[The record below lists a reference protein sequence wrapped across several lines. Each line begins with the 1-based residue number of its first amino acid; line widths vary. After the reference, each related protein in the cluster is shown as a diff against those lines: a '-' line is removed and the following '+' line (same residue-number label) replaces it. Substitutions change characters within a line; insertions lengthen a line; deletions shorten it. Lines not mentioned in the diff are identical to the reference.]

1 MHVDRIER
9 SIGKLIDEIS
19 NAEILLPE
27 IQREYVWKPTQV
39 AKLMDS
45 IYRGYPFGSLLFW
58 ETDDAPA
65 TRDMF
70 VSGPEQAPSKP
81 PLFLLDGQQRLT
93 SLHRVFTDHPEAQVV
108 FHVENQKFQ
117 NQSAATQRDPKWVKV
132 ADVLDPKASMLRL
145 TQRLLDAGSTLED
158 HEIEDRLGKIKQLR
172 NRHFVME
179 VLKGFPYEEVAEIF
193 VRVNSG
199 GRRLGTLDLAMA
211 TLSTRW
217 TGVLTKLQGEAE
229 HWLRHGYGHIDVN
242 FLSRALAGVVLGRG
256 LSVWSH
262 SKLRQTGDTELER
275 GWEVVKRGLRRL
287 VPLLQT
293 HLKLTR
299 SDPLPSMIVLIPLV
313 VLLGERTDDTLD
325 DETSNGIIY
334 WLLLATIRTRYSGS
348 TDTRLSQ
355 DIRAARQVN
364 PVRALL
370 EGLDV
375 ENSRAEVT
383 ERALRGR
390 TKESPYFF
398 LSLLVAMARGARDWW
413 YGTDILPATDT
424 APKLE
429 HHHVHPPATLDDPR
443 FDKGMVNDLANLVFI
458 SSQANK
464 QISGRSPA
472 DYFPTLREEELRAHL
487 VPLAESL
494 RVPDGYPRFLDER
507 RHLLAESMNTLL
519 DRFRPSF
526 LDEVPVE
533 NADPSAGLSLD
544 LALYGSLRDGGRIVF
559 VASGDGISWSGS
571 ASMAELDTAI
581 EYARVAGIDSDV
593 TIAGESVPVEMIEDS
608 LQVPIGPFLVI
619 GTPDEWRRVFDRELD
634 TSLPL
639 SALPEITSKVWDG
652 ERTKFPVTSTD

>member
-9 SIGKLIDEIS
+9 SIGQLIDEIS

-58 ETDDAPA
+58 ETDEPPE
-65 TRDMF
+65 TREMF
-70 VSGPEQAPSKP
+70 ISGPEAVPSKP

-93 SLHRVFTDHPEAQVV
+93 SLHRVFTDHPDAQVV

-132 ADVLDPKASMLRL
+132 ATVLDQKTSMLRL
-145 TQRLLDAGSTLED
+145 TQQLLEAKSSLED
-158 HEIEDRLGKIKQLR
+158 HEIEERLRKIKELR
-172 NRHFVME
+172 NRRFVME
-179 VLKGFPYEEVAEIF
+179 VLKGFPYDEVAEIF

-217 TGVLTKLQGEAE
+217 KGVLAELQSESE

-262 SKLRQTGDTELER
+262 SKLRQTSDTDLER
-275 GWEVVKRGLRRL
+275 GWGVVKHGLRRL
-287 VPLLQT
+287 IPLLRS
-293 HLKLTR
+293 HLGLTR

-313 VLLGERTDDTLD
+313 VLLGERDDDTID
-325 DETSNGIIY
+325 SETSNGIIY

-355 DIRAARQVN
+355 DIRAARQPD
-364 PVRALL
+364 PVRSLL
-370 EGLDV
+370 EGLNV
-375 ENSRAEVT
+375 ESSRAEVT

-398 LSLLVAMARGARDWW
+398 LSLLVALAGDARDWW
-413 YGTDILPATDT
+413 YGGDILPDATD

-429 HHHVHPPATLDDPR
+429 HHHVHPPSTLDDSR
-443 FDKGMVNDLANLVFI
+443 FDKAMINDLANLVFI
-458 SSQANK
+458 SGQANK
-464 QISGRSPA
+464 KINGRSPA
-472 DYFPTLREEELRAHL
+472 EYFQELSDEELRAHL
-487 VPLAESL
+487 VPLDESL
-494 RVPDGYPRFLDER
+494 RDPDSYQRFLNAR
-507 RHLLAESMNTLL
+507 RTLLTDAMNSLL

-526 LDEVPVE
+526 LDDVTSES
-533 NADPSAGLSLD
+533 ADPSAGYSLD
-544 LALYGSLRDGGRIVF
+544 LALYGGVRDGGRIVF
-559 VASGDGISWSGS
+559 TASGDGISWTGS
-571 ASMAELDTAI
+571 ASVAEMDSAI
-581 EYARVAGIDSDV
+581 DSARVSGIDSDV
-593 TIAGESVPVEMIEDS
+593 TISGESVPVETIEDS
-608 LQVPIGPFLVI
+608 LQVLIGPFLVT
-619 GTPDEWRRVFDRELD
+619 GTPEEWRTVFDRELD
-634 TSLPL
+634 TSQPL
-639 SALPEITSKVWDG
+639 SALPSVEAKPWDG
-652 ERTKFPVTSTD
+652 SAVKFPITSTD

>member
-58 ETDDAPA
+58 ETDEAPE

-70 VSGPEQAPSKP
+70 ISGPEAVPSKP

-132 ADVLDPKASMLRL
+132 ADVLDQKTSMVRL
-145 TQRLLDAGSTLED
+145 TQRLLDAKSSLED
-158 HEIEDRLGKIKQLR
+158 HEIEDRLSRIKDLR
-172 NRHFVME
+172 NRRFVME

-217 TGVLTKLQGEAE
+217 KGVLAELQSESE

-262 SKLRQTGDTELER
+262 SKLRQTSDAELER
-275 GWEVVKRGLRRL
+275 GWEVVKHGLRRL
-287 VPLLQT
+287 IPLLRS
-293 HLKLTR
+293 HLGLTR

-313 VLLGERTDDTLD
+313 VLLGERSDETIDP
-325 DETSNGIIY
+325 ETSNGIIY

-355 DIRAARQVN
+355 DIRAARQPD
-364 PVRALL
+364 PVRSLL
-370 EGLDV
+370 EGLNV

-398 LSLLVAMARGARDWW
+398 LSLLVALAANAHDWW
-413 YGTDILPATDT
+413 YGGEILPDAAN

-429 HHHVHPPATLDDPR
+429 HHHVHPPSTLDDPR
-443 FDKGMVNDLANLVFI
+443 FDKGMINDLANLVFI

-464 QISGRSPA
+464 KINGRSPA
-472 DYFPTLREEELRAHL
+472 EYFPDLSDDELRAHL
-487 VPLAESL
+487 VPLHEAL
-494 RVPDGYPRFLDER
+494 RSPKGYQRFLTAR
-507 RHLLAESMNTLL
+507 RALLVDAMNALL

-526 LDEVPVE
+526 LDEVPRE
-533 NADPSAGLSLD
+533 NADPSAGYSLD
-544 LALYGSLRDGGRIVF
+544 LALYGGIRDGGRIVF
-559 VASGDGISWSGS
+559 TAFGDGIAWTGS
-571 ASMAELDTAI
+571 ASMAELDSAI
-581 EYARVAGIDSDV
+581 ESARVAGIDSDV
-593 TIAGESVPVEMIEDS
+593 TISGESVPVEMIEDS
-608 LQVPIGPFLVI
+608 LQVPIGPFLVT
-619 GTPDEWRRVFDRELD
+619 GTPEEWRTVFDRELD

-639 SALPEITSKVWDG
+639 STLPVIETKPWDG
-652 ERTKFPVTSTD
+652 SSVKFPITSTD

>member
-58 ETDDAPA
+58 ETDDAPE
-65 TRDMF
+65 TRDMS
-70 VSGPEQAPSKP
+70 VSGPDPTPSKP

-93 SLHRVFTDHPEAQVV
+93 SLHRVFTDHPDAQVV

-117 NQSAATQRDPKWVKV
+117 NQSAATRRDPKWIKV

-145 TQRLLDAGSTLED
+145 TQRLLDAGSALED
-158 HEIEDRLGKIKQLR
+158 HEIEDRLSRIKQLR

-179 VLKGFPYEEVAEIF
+179 VLKGSPYEEVAEIF

-217 TGVLTKLQGEAE
+217 KGVLTRLQDESQ
-229 HWLRHGYGHIDVN
+229 HWLAHGYGHIDVN

-262 SKLRQTGDTELER
+262 SKLRQTGDAELER

-287 VPLLQT
+287 IPLLE
-293 HLKLTR
+293 HELKLNR

-313 VLLGERTDDTLD
+313 VLLGERAEDTVD
-325 DETSNGIIY
+325 RETSNGIIY

-355 DIRAARQVN
+355 DIRAARQAD
-364 PVRALL
+364 PIRALL
-370 EGLDV
+370 EGLSV
-375 ENSRAEVT
+375 ESSRAEVT

-398 LSLLVAMARGARDWW
+398 LSLLVARASGARDWW
-413 YGTDILPATDT
+413 YGTDILPDT
-424 APKLE
+424 ENASKLE
-429 HHHVHPPATLDDPR
+429 HHHVHPPSTLDGPR
-443 FDKGMVNDLANLVFI
+443 FDKAMVNDLANLVFI
-458 SSQANK
+458 SAQASKKIN
-464 QISGRSPA
+464 GRSPIE
-472 DYFPTLREEELRAHL
+472 YFPSLSEEELRNHL
-487 VPLAESL
+487 VPLDETL
-494 RVPDGYPRFLDER
+494 RTPDGYPRFLDAR
-507 RHLLAESMNTLL
+507 RQLLAEAMNALL
-519 DRFRPSF
+519 DRFRPVY

-544 LALYGSLRDGGRIVF
+544 LALFGSLRDGGRIVF
-559 VASGDGISWSGS
+559 TASGDGISWAGW
-571 ASMAELDTAI
+571 ANMAELDSAI
-581 EYARVAGIDSDV
+581 ESARIAGIDSDV

-608 LQVPIGPFLVI
+608 LQITIGPFLVT
-619 GTPDEWRRVFDRELD
+619 GTPEEWRTVFDRELD
-634 TSLPL
+634 TSQPL
-639 SALPEITSKVWDG
+639 SALPQIESKRWDG
-652 ERTKFPVTSTD
+652 EPIKFSVTSTD

>member
-58 ETDDAPA
+58 ETDDAPE
-65 TRDMF
+65 TRDMS
-70 VSGPEQAPSKP
+70 VSGPEPVPSKP

-93 SLHRVFTDHPEAQVV
+93 SLHRVFTDHPDAQVV

-117 NQSAATQRDPKWVKV
+117 NQSAATRRDPKWVKV

-145 TQRLLDAGSTLED
+145 TQRLLDAGSILED
-158 HEIEDRLGKIKQLR
+158 HEIEDRLGRIKQLR

-179 VLKGFPYEEVAEIF
+179 VLKGSPYEEVAEIF

-217 TGVLTKLQGEAE
+217 KGVLTKLQDESQ
-229 HWLRHGYGHIDVN
+229 HWLGHGYGHIDVN

-262 SKLRQTGDTELER
+262 SKLRQTGDAELER

-287 VPLLQT
+287 IPLLE
-293 HLKLTR
+293 HELKLTR

-313 VLLGERTDDTLD
+313 VLLGERTEDRVDQK
-325 DETSNGIIY
+325 TSNGIIY

-355 DIRAARQVN
+355 DIRSARQPD

-370 EGLDV
+370 EGLSV

-398 LSLLVAMARGARDWW
+398 LSLLVARARGARDWW
-413 YGTDILPATDT
+413 YGTDILPDT
-424 APKLE
+424 EDAPKLE
-429 HHHVHPPATLDDPR
+429 HHHVHPPSTLDGLR
-443 FDKGMVNDLANLVFI
+443 FDKAMVNDLANLVFI
-458 SSQANK
+458 SAQASKRIN
-464 QISGRSPA
+464 GRSPIE
-472 DYFPTLREEELRAHL
+472 YFPALREDELTEHL
-487 VPLAESL
+487 VPLGEAL
-494 RVPDGYPRFLDER
+494 RSPDGYPRFLDAR
-507 RHLLAESMNTLL
+507 RHLLAEAMNALL
-519 DRFRPSF
+519 DRFRPAY
-526 LDEVPVE
+526 LNEVPVE

-559 VASGDGISWSGS
+559 TASGDGISWVGW
-571 ASMAELDTAI
+571 AGMAELDSSI
-581 EYARVAGIDSDV
+581 ESARIAGIDSDV

-608 LQVPIGPFLVI
+608 LQVTGPAA
-619 GTPDEWRRVFDRELD
+619 THRRH
-634 TSLPL
+634 SAAAAG
-639 SALPEITSKVWDG
+639 SALRHPARTLRPRG
-652 ERTKFPVTSTD
+652 HERPRNPPIRCDDR

>member
-19 NAEILLPE
+19 DAEILLPE

-58 ETDDAPA
+58 ETDEVPEI
-65 TRDMF
+65 REMS
-70 VSGPEQAPSKP
+70 VNGPDRAPSKP

-93 SLHRVFTDHPEAQVV
+93 SLHRVFSDHPEAQVV

-158 HEIEDRLGKIKQLR
+158 HEIEDRLGKIKELR
-172 NRHFVME
+172 NRRFVME

-217 TGVLTKLQGEAE
+217 TGVLTRLQSESE

-287 VPLLQT
+287 IPLLQT
-293 HLKLTR
+293 HLGLTR

-313 VLLGERTDDTLD
+313 VLLGERTDDTVD
-325 DETSNGIIY
+325 KETSNGIIY

-355 DIRAARQVN
+355 DIRAARQAD

-370 EGLDV
+370 EGLNV

-398 LSLLVAMARGARDWW
+398 LSLLVAMARDARDWW
-413 YGTDILPATDT
+413 YDSDILPGTKD

-429 HHHVHPPATLDDPR
+429 HHHVHPPSTLDDPR

-458 SSQANK
+458 SAQANK
-464 QISGRSPA
+464 KINGRSPA
-472 DYFPTLREEELRAHL
+472 EYFPELDEDDLRAHL
-487 VPLAESL
+487 VPLDESL
-494 RVPDGYPRFLDER
+494 RDTNGYQRFLNTR
-507 RHLLAESMNTLL
+507 RSLLAEAMNALL

-526 LDEVPVE
+526 LDEVPIE

-544 LALYGSLRDGGRIVF
+544 LALYGSVRDGGRIVF
-559 VASGDGISWSGS
+559 TASGDGISWTGW
-571 ASMAELDTAI
+571 ASMAELDNAI
-581 EYARVAGIDSDV
+581 ESARIAGIDSDV
-593 TIAGESVPVEMIEDS
+593 TIGGESVPVEMIEDS
-608 LQVPIGPFLVI
+608 LQMHIGPFLVT
-619 GTPDEWRRVFDRELD
+619 GTPEEWRTVFDRELD
-634 TSLPL
+634 TSQPL
-639 SALPEITSKVWDG
+639 SALPRVEAKPWDG
-652 ERTKFPVTSTD
+652 EPIKFPITSTD

>member
-9 SIGKLIDEIS
+9 SIGKLIEEIS
-19 NAEILLPE
+19 NGEILLPE

-58 ETDDAPA
+58 ETDEAPE

-70 VSGPEQAPSKP
+70 ISGPEAAPTKP

-93 SLHRVFTDHPEAQVV
+93 SLHRVFTDHPGAQVV

-132 ADVLDPKASMLRL
+132 ADVLDQKASIMRL
-145 TQRLLDAGSTLED
+145 AQRLLDAGSSLPD
-158 HEIEDRLGKIKQLR
+158 HEIEERLGRIKELR
-172 NRHFVME
+172 NRRFVME

-217 TGVLTKLQGEAE
+217 KGVLAELQSESE

-262 SKLRQTGDTELER
+262 SKLRQTSDTDLER

-287 VPLLQT
+287 IPLLRS

-313 VLLGERTDDTLD
+313 VLLGERRDDTID
-325 DETSNGIIY
+325 PETSNGVIY

-355 DIRAARQVN
+355 DIRAARQED
-364 PVRALL
+364 PVRSLL
-370 EGLDV
+370 EGLNV
-375 ENSRAEVT
+375 ESSRAEVT

-398 LSLLVAMARGARDWW
+398 LSLLVALVGNARDWW
-413 YGTDILPATDT
+413 TGTEILPDVGD
-424 APKLE
+424 APRLE
-429 HHHVHPPATLDDPR
+429 HHHVHPPSTLDDPR
-443 FDKGMVNDLANLVFI
+443 FDKGMINDLANLVFI
-458 SSQANK
+458 SGQANK
-464 QISGRSPA
+464 KINGRSPA
-472 DYFPTLREEELRAHL
+472 EYFPELSDEELRSHL
-487 VPLAESL
+487 VPLDEAL
-494 RVPDGYPRFLDER
+494 RNPDGYQRFLNNR
-507 RHLLAESMNTLL
+507 RALLADAMNSLL
-519 DRFRPSF
+519 DRFRPPF
-526 LDEVPVE
+526 LNEVATE

-544 LALYGSLRDGGRIVF
+544 LALYGGIRDGGRIVF
-559 VASGDGISWSGS
+559 TASGDGFAWAGA
-571 ASMAELDTAI
+571 ASMAELDNAI
-581 EYARVAGIDSDV
+581 ESARVAGIDSDV

-608 LQVPIGPFLVI
+608 LQVPIGPFLVT
-619 GTPDEWRRVFDRELD
+619 GTPEEWRAVFDRELE
-634 TSLPL
+634 TSQPL
-639 SALPEITSKVWDG
+639 SALPPIDAKQWDG
-652 ERTKFPVTSTD
+652 NLTKFAITSTD

>member
-19 NAEILLPE
+19 SAEILLPE

-58 ETDDAPA
+58 ETDDVPE
-65 TRDMF
+65 TREMF
-70 VSGPEQAPSKP
+70 VSGPERAPSKP

-93 SLHRVFTDHPEAQVV
+93 SLHRVFSDHPEAQVV

-158 HEIEDRLGKIKQLR
+158 HEIEDRLGKIKELR
-172 NRHFVME
+172 NRRFFME

-217 TGVLTKLQGEAE
+217 TGVLTRLQRESE
-229 HWLRHGYGHIDVN
+229 HWLHHGYGHIDVN

-262 SKLRQTGDTELER
+262 SKLRQTGDTELEQ

-313 VLLGERTDDTLD
+313 VLLGERTDDTVD
-325 DETSNGIIY
+325 EETSNGIIY

-355 DIRAARQVN
+355 DIRAARQPD

-370 EGLDV
+370 EGLNVD
-375 ENSRAEVT
+375 NSRAEVT

-398 LSLLVAMARGARDWW
+398 LSLLVSMAGGARDWW
-413 YGTDILPATDT
+413 YGSDILPDT
-424 APKLE
+424 EMAPRLE
-429 HHHVHPPATLDDPR
+429 HHHVHPLSTLDDRR

-458 SSQANK
+458 SAQANK
-464 QISGRSPA
+464 KINGQSPIE
-472 DYFPTLREEELRAHL
+472 YFPSLDEHELRAHL
-487 VPLAESL
+487 VPLDESL
-494 RVPDGYPRFLDER
+494 RDPNGYQRFLNAR
-507 RHLLAESMNTLL
+507 RALLAEAMNGLL
-519 DRFRPSF
+519 DRFRPPF

-544 LALYGSLRDGGRIVF
+544 LALYGSIRDGGRIVF
-559 VASGDGISWSGS
+559 TASGDGISWVGS
-571 ASMAELDTAI
+571 ASMAELDSAI
-581 EYARVAGIDSDV
+581 ESARVAGIDSDV
-593 TIAGESVPVEMIEDS
+593 TIAGESTPVEMIEDS
-608 LQVPIGPFLVI
+608 LQVHIGPFLVT
-619 GTPDEWRRVFDRELD
+619 GTPEEWRGVFDRELD
-634 TSLPL
+634 TSQPL
-639 SALPEITSKVWDG
+639 SALPGIEAKQWDG
-652 ERTKFPVTSTD
+652 EPIKFPITSTD

>member
-58 ETDDAPA
+58 ETDDAPE
-65 TRDMF
+65 TREMS
-70 VSGPEQAPSKP
+70 VNGPEATPSKP

-117 NQSAATQRDPKWVKV
+117 NQSAATQRDPRWVKV
-132 ADVLDPKASMLRL
+132 ADVLDPRTSMLRL
-145 TQRLLDAGSTLED
+145 TMRLLDAGSTLED
-158 HEIEDRLGKIKQLR
+158 HEIEDRLSKIKELR
-172 NRHFVME
+172 NRRFVME

-217 TGVLTKLQGEAE
+217 KGVLAELQSESE
-229 HWLRHGYGHIDVN
+229 HWLRNGYGHIDVN

-262 SKLRQTGDTELER
+262 SKLRQTSDTELEQ
-275 GWEVVKRGLRRL
+275 GWEVVKLGLRRL

-313 VLLGERTDDTLD
+313 VLLGERTDDTVD
-325 DETSNGIIY
+325 PETSNGIIY

-355 DIRAARQVN
+355 DIRSARQAD
-364 PVRALL
+364 PIRSLL
-370 EGLDV
+370 EGLNA
-375 ENSRAEVT
+375 ESSRAEVT

-398 LSLLVAMARGARDWW
+398 LSLLVALDRGARDWW
-413 YGTDILPATDT
+413 HGTDILPDT
-424 APKLE
+424 EDAPKLE
-429 HHHVHPPATLDDPR
+429 HHHIHPPSTLDDRR
-443 FDKGMVNDLANLVFI
+443 FDKGMVNDLVNLVFI
-458 SSQANK
+458 SAQANK
-464 QISGRSPA
+464 KINGRSPA
-472 DYFPTLREEELRAHL
+472 EYFPSLSDDELRAHV
-487 VPLAESL
+487 VPLDERL
-494 RVPDGYPRFLDER
+494 RSPDGYQQFLNKR
-507 RHLLAESMNTLL
+507 RALLAEAMNALL

-526 LDEVPVE
+526 LDEVSSE
-533 NADPSAGLSLD
+533 NADPSAGLALD
-544 LALYGSLRDGGRIVF
+544 LALYGSLRDAGRIVF
-559 VASGDGISWSGS
+559 TASGDGISWTGW
-571 ASMAELDTAI
+571 ASMAELDSAI
-581 EYARVAGIDSDV
+581 ESARIAGIDSDV
-593 TIAGESVPVEMIEDS
+593 TISGESVPVEMIEDS
-608 LQVPIGPFLVI
+608 LQVHIGPFLVT
-619 GTPDEWRRVFDRELD
+619 GTPEEWRTVFDRELD
-634 TSLPL
+634 TSQPL
-639 SALPEITSKVWDG
+639 SALPRIEAKQWDG
-652 ERTKFPVTSTD
+652 EPIKFAITSTD

>member
-1 MHVDRIER
+1 
-9 SIGKLIDEIS
+9 
-19 NAEILLPE
+19 
-27 IQREYVWKPTQV
+27 
-39 AKLMDS
+39 
-45 IYRGYPFGSLLFW
+45 
-58 ETDDAPA
+58 
-65 TRDMF
+65 MF
-70 VSGPEQAPSKP
+70 S
-81 PLFLLDGQQRLT
+81 
-93 SLHRVFTDHPEAQVV
+93 DHPEAQVV

-158 HEIEDRLGKIKQLR
+158 HEIEDRLGKIKELR
-172 NRHFVME
+172 NRRFFME

-217 TGVLTKLQGEAE
+217 TGVLTRLQRESE

-262 SKLRQTGDTELER
+262 SKLRQTGDTELEQ

-313 VLLGERTDDTLD
+313 VLLGERTDDTVD
-325 DETSNGIIY
+325 EETSNGIIY

-355 DIRAARQVN
+355 DIRAARQPD

-370 EGLDV
+370 EGLNV

-398 LSLLVAMARGARDWW
+398 LSLLVSMARGAGDWW
-413 YGTDILPATDT
+413 YGSDILPDT
-424 APKLE
+424 EMAPRLE
-429 HHHVHPPATLDDPR
+429 HHHVHPLSTLDDRR

-458 SSQANK
+458 SAQANK
-464 QISGRSPA
+464 KINGRSPIE
-472 DYFPTLREEELRAHL
+472 YFPTLDEHELRAHL
-487 VPLAESL
+487 VPLDESL
-494 RVPDGYPRFLDER
+494 RDPNGYQRFLNAR
-507 RHLLAESMNTLL
+507 RALLAEAMNGLL
-519 DRFRPSF
+519 DRFRPPF

-544 LALYGSLRDGGRIVF
+544 LALYGSIRDGGRIVF
-559 VASGDGISWSGS
+559 TASGDGISWVGS
-571 ASMAELDTAI
+571 ASMAELDSAI
-581 EYARVAGIDSDV
+581 ESARVAGIDSDV
-593 TIAGESVPVEMIEDS
+593 TIAGESTPVEMIEDS
-608 LQVPIGPFLVI
+608 LQVHIGPFLVT
-619 GTPDEWRRVFDRELD
+619 GTPEEWRGVFDRELD
-634 TSLPL
+634 TSQPL
-639 SALPEITSKVWDG
+639 SALPRIEAKQWDG
-652 ERTKFPVTSTD
+652 EPIKFPITSTD